1 MTKPTPAGA
10 EDRLAVTD
18 TLLRYCSSVD
28 SKDFETVRRLFADD
42 ATASYG
48 GSDWIQGADTI
59 VAWLRAMTAEQ
70 TYQHHLL
77 SVYHVDLDASG
88 DEATALSYLVSH
100 QVSSADPD
108 TVLQLVSRYYDTLR
122 RVDGGWRITKK
133 EYVIGWAEV
142 RSAPQSL
149 LLAEPPSI
157 DLPGMAEQLVG

>member
-1 MTKPTPAGA
+1 MTKRTPAGV

-18 TLLRYCSSVD
+18 TLLRYCSAVD
-28 SKDFETVRRLFADD
+28 TKDFETVRGLFADA

-48 GSDWIQGADTI
+48 GSDWIEGADTI

-70 TYQHHLL
+70 AYQHHLL
-77 SVYHVDLDASG
+77 SVYHVDLDATG

-100 QVSSADPD
+100 QVGAADPD
-108 TVLQLVSRYYDTLR
+108 TVLQLVSRYHDTLR
-122 RVDGGWRITKK
+122 RVDGTWRITRK

-142 RSAPQSL
+142 RSAPQSV
-149 LLAEPPSI
+149 LLAAPPSI

>member
-1 MTKPTPAGA
+1 MTKHTPAGV
-10 EDRLAVTD
+10 EDRLAVSD

-28 SKDFETVRRLFADD
+28 SKDFEAVRQLFADD

-77 SVYHVDLDASG
+77 SVYHVDLDETG

-100 QVSSADPD
+100 QIGAADPD

-122 RVDGGWRITKK
+122 RVDGTWRITKK

-142 RSAPQSL
+142 RNAPQSL

-157 DLPGMAEQLVG
+157 DLPGMTEQLVG

>member
-1 MTKPTPAGA
+1 MTMRTPAGV
-10 EDRLAVTD
+10 EDRLAVSD

-28 SKDFETVRRLFADD
+28 VKDFDTVRGLFSDD

-70 TYQHHLL
+70 AYQHHLL

-88 DEATALSYLVSH
+88 DEATALSYLISH
-100 QVSSADPD
+100 QVGQADPD

-122 RVDGGWRITKK
+122 RVDGTWKLTKK

-142 RSAPQSL
+142 RNAPQSL

-157 DLPGMAEQLVG
+157 DLPGMSEQLVG

>member
-1 MTKPTPAGA
+1 MTMPTPAGV
-10 EDRLAVTD
+10 EDRLAVSD

-28 SKDFETVRRLFADD
+28 VKDFDTVRGLFADD

-70 TYQHHLL
+70 AYQHHLL
-77 SVYHVDLDASG
+77 SVYHVDLDATG

-100 QVSSADPD
+100 QVGAADPD

-122 RVDGGWRITKK
+122 RVDGTWRITKK

-142 RSAPQSL
+142 RNAPQSL

-157 DLPGMAEQLVG
+157 HLPGMSEQLVG

>member
-1 MTKPTPAGA
+1 MTTRSPATA

-28 SKDFETVRRLFADD
+28 VKDFDTVRTLFADD

-70 TYQHHLL
+70 AYQHHLL
-77 SVYHVDLDASG
+77 SVYHVDLDETG
-88 DEATALSYLVSH
+88 DEATALSYLTSH
-100 QVSSADPD
+100 QVGSADPD

-122 RVDGGWRITKK
+122 RVDGAWKIVKK

-142 RSAPQSL
+142 RTAPQSL

-157 DLPGMAEQLVG
+157 DLPGMSAQLVS